1 MKIITVGT
9 GSSGNCY
16 LLQKNNDRI
25 IALDAGCPWKKVM
38 IAAKFK
44 PTSIDFALVTHD
56 HSDHNGY
63 VRDFVKNNISV
74 YDTENMNP
82 KKLYSIKGDVKVI
95 PFEVPHDAK
104 CYGYLMRVDGRYVVY
119 MTDFGYCKYTFR
131 SFGVDTW
138 LIACNHVD
146 APDRDSAKYGH
157 VVRGHSSLDTVK
169 DILKA
174 NMCPQMKNIVLCHY
188 NESEDTD
195 FMATEI
201 RRVVGDN
208 VNVYVARKGEVI
220 DL

>member
-1 MKIITVGT
+1 M
-9 GSSGNCY
+9 
-16 LLQKNNDRI
+16 Q
-25 IALDAGCPWKKVM
+25 
-38 IAAKFK
+38 
-44 PTSIDFALVTHD
+44 
-56 HSDHNGY
+56 
-63 VRDFVKNNISV
+63 
-74 YDTENMNP
+74 
-82 KKLYSIKGDVKVI
+82 
-95 PFEVPHDAK
+95 
-104 CYGYLMRVDGRYVVY
+104 VDGRYVVY

-131 SFGVDTW
+131 SFGVSTW

-174 NMCPQMKNIVLCHY
+174 NMCPQMKNVVLCHY

>member
-44 PTSIDFALVTHD
+44 PTSIDFSLITHD
-56 HSDHNGY
+56 HSDHKGY
-63 VRDFVKNNISV
+63 VRDFKRNNVDV
-74 YDTENMNP
+74 YDTENLNP
-82 KKLYSIKGDVKVI
+82 KKLYSIKDTKVI
-95 PFEVPHDAK
+95 PFEVPHDTK
-104 CYGYLMRVDGRYVVY
+104 CYGYLLNVDGRYVVY
-119 MTDFGYCKYTFR
+119 MTDFGYCKYTFK
-131 SFGVDTW
+131 SFGVSTW
-138 LIACNHVD
+138 IIACNHTD
-146 APDRDSAKYGH
+146 LPDRDSAKYGH

-174 NMCPQMKNIVLCHY
+174 NMCPQMKNVVLCHY

-195 FMATEI
+195 FMASEI
-201 RRVVGDN
+201 RQVVGDA